1 MAIEHDMARAAR
13 AREVLEN
20 EEFSGAMAEIRKELT
35 EQWMKSPA
43 RDQEGREK
51 LWLMLKM
58 ADKLESTLRQT
69 IDTGKLAKVELERQR
84 TLAER
89 ARSFVGLS

>member
-1 MAIEHDMARAAR
+1 MEIEQRIYNADR

-20 EEFSGAMAEIRKELT
+20 EAFIGAMADIKSEIT

-51 LWLMLKM
+51 LWLMLSL
-58 ADKLESTLRQT
+58 ANKLEATMKTTFDS
-69 IDTGKLAKVELERQR
+69 GKLAKLDLEHKR
-84 TLAER
+84 TMQER
-89 ARSFVGLS
+89 LKDALS